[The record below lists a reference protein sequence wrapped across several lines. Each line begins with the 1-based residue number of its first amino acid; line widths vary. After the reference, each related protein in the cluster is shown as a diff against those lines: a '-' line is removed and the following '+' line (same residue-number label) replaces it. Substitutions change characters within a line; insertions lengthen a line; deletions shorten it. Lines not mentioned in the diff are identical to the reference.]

1 MLTKGSVK
9 IGLNW
14 RFGPDW
20 PGQRCGAR
28 TRQGTPCQSPAYSHN
43 HRCRLHG
50 GLSTGPRTEAGRAR
64 LVASKITH
72 GRFTKE
78 KRAEARRRAQVGR
91 EMRAELLELE
101 TWFVDRGL
109 LDTKWRDWFKI
120 KD

>member
-109 LDTKWRDWFKI
+109 LDKKWRDLFK
-120 KD
+120 

>member
-1 MLTKGSVK
+1 VLTKGSVK